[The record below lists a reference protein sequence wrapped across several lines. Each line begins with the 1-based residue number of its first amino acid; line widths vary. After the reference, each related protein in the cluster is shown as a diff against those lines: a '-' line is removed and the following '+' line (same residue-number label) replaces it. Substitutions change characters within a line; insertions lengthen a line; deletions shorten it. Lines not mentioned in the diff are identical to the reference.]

1 MLIVEWGV
9 WLLQSTYREQA
20 ARGPDTTC
28 QQKKGRRMPARPHS
42 AAACV
47 PHAAHERQASL
58 LLEEE
63 EEDGSYCFPL
73 GQKASS
79 DTIHSDVL

>member
-1 MLIVEWGV
+1 M
-9 WLLQSTYREQA
+9 STKERA
-20 ARGPDTTC
+20 TH
-28 QQKKGRRMPARPHS
+28 ARPHS

-47 PHAAHERQASL
+47 PHAAHKREASL